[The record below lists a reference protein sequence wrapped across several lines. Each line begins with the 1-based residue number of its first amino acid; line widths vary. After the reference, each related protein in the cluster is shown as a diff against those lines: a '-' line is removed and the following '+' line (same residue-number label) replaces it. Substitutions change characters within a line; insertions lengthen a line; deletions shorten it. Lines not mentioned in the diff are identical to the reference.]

1 MSERSSPP
9 AQLAA
14 LERELA
20 ELNASLPAHSIP
32 PALMQRID
40 EIEEALAAL
49 RPATHTPQGAANPM
63 SKKVNHASATW
74 KADGLKFE
82 GAAGSGFTLDMDG
95 APGSGGEGAGFRP
108 MEMLLVGLAGCT
120 GMDVISILRKKR
132 QDVTGFAVNVKG
144 TRADDHPRAYTNIEI
159 DYVVTGHGIDP
170 KAVERAVELS
180 ETKYC
185 GASATLGGIANITS
199 TYEVKEVE

>member
-1 MSERSSPP
+1 MSER
-9 AQLAA
+9 AA

-32 PALMQRID
+32 PALMRRID

-49 RPATHTPQGAANPM
+49 HTSQGAAIPM

-95 APGSGGEGAGFRP
+95 APEAGGEGAGFRP

-120 GMDVISILRKKR
+120 GMDVISILQKKR

-144 TRADDHPRAYTNIEI
+144 TRADDHPRAYTDIEI
-159 DYVVTGHGIDP
+159 EYVVTGHGVDL
-170 KAVERAVELS
+170 KAVARAVELS

-185 GASATLGGIANITS
+185 GATATLGGIAHITS
-199 TYEVKEVE
+199 TYAVKEAEEAG